1 MNIVDILLLSVAL
14 AMDCFAI
21 SIVSSMIIG
30 RFRWPVALRMG
41 FLFGLFQALM
51 PLIGWY
57 AIHHYAERIDEY
69 GRYIAFGLLLL
80 IGGKMVWEAFSPAK
94 ERSIRPEKIITQLLL
109 AVATS
114 IDALTVG
121 ISLAV
126 TGTHTLSSLTLPL
139 VSIGLASLLFT
150 ILGHYLGA
158 VFGSAVRRHFNPYL
172 LGGII
177 LILLAIK
184 VLLF

>member
-1 MNIVDILLLSVAL
+1 MSIIDILLLSVAL

-30 RFRWPVALRMG
+30 RFRWPVVLRMG
-41 FLFGLFQALM
+41 LLFGFFQALM
-51 PLIGWY
+51 PLLGWF
-57 AIHHYAERIDEY
+57 AIHHYATRIEVY
-69 GRYIAFGLLLL
+69 GRYIAFGLLLI
-80 IGGKMVWEAFSPAK
+80 IGGKMVWEALTPSKQRAFN
-94 ERSIRPEKIITQLLL
+94 PEKLTTQLLL

-121 ISLAV
+121 VSLAV
-126 TGTHTLSSLTLPL
+126 TGTHSLASLTLPL
-139 VSIGLASLLFT
+139 VCIGLASLLFT
-150 ILGHYLGA
+150 ILGHSLGA
-158 VFGSAVRRHFNPYL
+158 KFGPAVRRHVNPEL

-177 LILLAIK
+177 LILLAFK